1 MRRVRYGMLVSLDG
15 YIEDARG
22 SIGFFTPGPELHRHF
37 NERELDIDTHLYG
50 RRLYGTMVPY
60 WSAVTDDSDV
70 TDVELEYARN
80 WKLAENVVFSRTL
93 TEVSHGARLVAGDA
107 VAEIARLKALPGK
120 DMDVGGAG
128 LAASLMAAGLID
140 EYRLYV
146 VPVVLGGGKP
156 FFAAGVPVPDLELA
170 AVERFPG
177 GVVML
182 RYLTRAALEG
192 S

>member
-1 MRRVRYGMLVSLDG
+1 MRRVRYGMLVSL
-15 YIEDARG
+15 
-22 SIGFFTPGPELHRHF
+22 
-37 NERELDIDTHLYG
+37 
-50 RRLYGTMVPY
+50 
-60 WSAVTDDSDV
+60 DDSDV

-107 VAEIARLKALPGK
+107 VAEVARLKALPGK